1 VGLFDQANPAIGV
14 NALWGHD
21 RQLFGVVGS
30 EAVLCH
36 ILPSIVRQRLS
47 INPVPPITNGSGVED
62 ENMHLILITIINIVH
77 GIVVKIGHLHSLTCE
92 LLNLS
97 MVCAKEPAPI
107 PKDRQLE
114 KGAEHRQ
121 VQKKEKNRDL
131 YMRYGYFY

>member
-1 VGLFDQANPAIGV
+1 
-14 NALWGHD
+14 
-21 RQLFGVVGS
+21 
-30 EAVLCH
+30 
-36 ILPSIVRQRLS
+36 
-47 INPVPPITNGSGVED
+47 
-62 ENMHLILITIINIVH
+62 
-77 GIVVKIGHLHSLTCE
+77 
-92 LLNLS
+92 